1 MSRLNNFT
9 QIPHTYTTQIP
20 VGPGSVNSLGVKTF
34 KQIININTAFRDDYT
49 ITSATDFI
57 IKLPR
62 TLKKVISM
70 KLCDFSLPLNN
81 YTISNHYHNNNFVII
96 RDISGVS
103 TSHYID
109 ISDGMYG
116 FENFTILSDNLT
128 TTIQNFSEL
137 SDISVTID
145 PISLKTTISSDQSIP
160 FQLDFSY
167 RTSEKNKECSTTTKI
182 NNISYKDQLTLGW
195 LLGFRGDYI
204 KKIPSVESKNKK
216 YPSSRMSTLHT
227 NCMPVYT
234 KDVKNLNL
242 LYTDDITLS
251 SYTSEGL
258 FEPENQG
265 YLLLAVDDFQNN
277 NNTIYMSPF
286 KEQSTL
292 TSKILGKLIDNKEYL
307 INWPAR
313 IYFGPTDIDRLGI
326 TIYDGFGR
334 IYNNNFGDYSFELL
348 VETIYD
354 GT

>member
-20 VGPGSVNSLGVKTF
+20 VGPGSVNSLGVKTL

-49 ITSATDFI
+49 TTSATDFI

-62 TLKKVISM
+62 TLRKVISM
-70 KLCDFSLPLNN
+70 KLCD
-81 YTISNHYHNNNFVII
+81 YTIPFHNYSISSYYHNNNFVIL
-96 RDISGVS
+96 RDVSGVN
-103 TSHYID
+103 TSYTID
-109 ISDGMYG
+109 ISDGMYS
-116 FENFTILSDNLT
+116 FDNISALEDNLT
-128 TTIQNFSEL
+128 TTIQNITDL

-145 PISLKTTISSDQSIP
+145 LISFKTTISSSTSTP

-167 RTSEKNKECSTTTKI
+167 RTSENNKDCSNTVKI
-182 NNISYKDQLTLGW
+182 NNITYKDQLTLGW

-204 KKIPSVESKNKK
+204 KKLPAHVEKNNQ
-216 YPSSRMSTLHT
+216 YPSTRMSTLHT

-234 KDVKNLNL
+234 KDIKLINLT
-242 LYTDDITLS
+242 YTDDNTIY

-258 FEPENQG
+258 IEPENSG
-265 YLLLAVDDFQNN
+265 YMLLAVDDFQNN

-286 KEQSTL
+286 KEQSTFS
-292 TSKILGKLIDNKEYL
+292 SKIIGKLNDNKEYL
-307 INWPAR
+307 TEWPAR
-313 IYFGPTDIDRLGI
+313 IYFGPTDIDKLGI

-334 IYNNNFGDYSFELL
+334 IYNNNYGDYSFELI

-354 GT
+354 GA